1 MKNIWYFG
9 LEPLKERYT
18 YQLSN
23 LWMPNSFKKY
33 NVNFHSIQGKLNT
46 GKEIRVG
53 AVLDAIGRG
62 QYSLSQCNNFLEK
75 IRTSEVKEGDVIFLQ
90 DYWTSGVS
98 SIFYALDSYGYKDI
112 KVYAMLHAQ
121 SVDEYDFTYLMKDW
135 MRYYELGLD
144 KRMTGIFVGST
155 IHKEQLRQAGFTAPI
170 HVVSL
175 PLDLQDVL
183 KTAPDDKIKQN
194 NVIYTSRLDKEK
206 NPYFLLEV
214 AKRFLRE
221 NQDWK
226 FILTT
231 SGTNFRSSVPGA
243 VEDLENYAKKDKRF
257 ILKKNLSK
265 EEYYYELKQAKI
277 QFNCSL
283 QDYVSWTSL
292 EADAF
297 QCNLVYPDFR
307 SFKEMYFIENKYK
320 PFNIDSA
327 IEALNKSINSND
339 NNKVELALLS
349 DWGRKLEAYIV
360 SNDYN
365 GSELNIWHEYEY
377 IKKLINAR

>member
-23 LWMPNSFKKY
+23 LWMPNAFKKY
-33 NVNFHSIQGKLNT
+33 NVNFYSIQGKLNT

-62 QYSLSQCNNFLEK
+62 QYALSQCNNFLEK
-75 IRTSEVKEGDVIFLQ
+75 IRTKQVIDGDVIFLQ

-98 SIFYALDSYGYKDI
+98 SIFYALDSYGYKNI

-121 SVDEYDFTYLMKDW
+121 SVDEYDFTYAMKNW

-231 SGTNFRSSVPGA
+231 SGTNFRSNVLGA